1 MGDFKEKLK
10 NIENISEDYAPLD
23 PQIAQRAIE
32 RIKAREAE
40 NKETVAKAVKPR
52 LSWWKT
58 LALGAS
64 MCVVVFCCI
73 FFPLYFN
80 NSPEQP
86 IYYSDEKLSI
96 VSEQTQIEEKISNV
110 NFCKFAESINYSVIN
125 QLYVDS
131 ENQKLCYYYQDL
143 FDYTYGDTV
152 NLYVELINNA
162 TFDFEKDYKNCNSKT
177 QIANISVNYVV
188 ASGTENVVFAKFSY
202 DSHNYFLKITTDINI
217 DAVGRLDY
225 YITLLLGD

>member
-40 NKETVAKAVKPR
+40 NKEAAAQAVKPR

-80 NSPEQP
+80 NLPEQP
-86 IYYSDEKLSI
+86 IYYSDKVLSV
-96 VSEQTQIEEKISNV
+96 VSEQTQIEEKISN
-110 NFCKFAESINYSVIN
+110 AESANYLLTN

-152 NLYVELINNA
+152 NLYVELIKNA
-162 TFDFEKDYKNCNSKT
+162 TFEFEGDYKDCATKIENS
-177 QIANISVNYVV
+177 NVNGKYLVV
-188 ASGTENVVFAKFSY
+188 TSGAESVVFAKFTY
-202 DSHNYFLKITTDINI
+202 DSHNYFLKITTYDSN
-217 DAVGRLDY
+217 AVGRLDY